1 MTFNEL
7 LTEVYALT
15 NRPDLVAES
24 KAAIKAA
31 TIKAHQSDY
40 YAKDLYETG
49 IQFDESN
56 LRQSL
61 DYPSIITNYRT
72 LSYVRRVVDEN
83 DADGQ
88 PFTVVTP
95 AELMDSYGYNRTDI
109 AYVAGRVLE
118 LRSSVAFTK
127 ILLGCYVTPIVT
139 EAAYSSW
146 VAELQPYA
154 IIYEACRVIF
164 TTIGYQEQSAS
175 YRALVTEEHDML
187 KMLGIADVGL

>member
-7 LTEVYALT
+7 LQEVYALT

-24 KAAIKAA
+24 KSAIKAA
-31 TIKAHQSDY
+31 TIKAHHSDY

-49 IQFDESN
+49 IQFDVEA

-88 PFTVVTP
+88 PFTIATP

-109 AYVAGRVLE
+109 AYIAGRVLE
-118 LRSSVAFTK
+118 IRSSVAFTK

-139 EAAYSSW
+139 EELYSSW

-175 YRALVTEEHDML
+175 YRALVAEEYMML
-187 KMLGIADVGL
+187 KMLGIADVGI

>member
-1 MTFNEL
+1 MNFAEL

-24 KAAIKAA
+24 KAAIKSA
-31 TIKAHQSDY
+31 TIKAHQSDH

-49 IQFDESN
+49 IQFDESL

-61 DYPSIITNYRT
+61 DYPSIITNFRN
-72 LSYVRRVVDEN
+72 LNYVRRVTDEF
-83 DADGQ
+83 DADGTD
-88 PFTVVTP
+88 FAIVTP
-95 AELMDSYGYNRTDI
+95 AELVNAYGTNRADV
-109 AYVAGRVLE
+109 AYIAGRVIE
-118 LRSSVAFTK
+118 FRSSVAFSK

-139 EAAYSSW
+139 EEQYSSW

-154 IIYEACRVIF
+154 IIYEACRVLF

-175 YRALVTEEHDML
+175 YSRLVAEEYAML
-187 KMLGIADVGL
+187 RMLGIADVGI